1 MNKKNINCPKL
12 RALAKFKSIEKKY
25 KAPKNKAFFS
35 HMESLDSFFKYAQDE
50 AKILGISDSI
60 DTKQT

>member
-25 KAPKNKAFFS
+25 KTPKNKAFFS
-35 HMESLDSFFKYAQDE
+35 HMESLD
-50 AKILGISDSI
+50 
-60 DTKQT
+60 